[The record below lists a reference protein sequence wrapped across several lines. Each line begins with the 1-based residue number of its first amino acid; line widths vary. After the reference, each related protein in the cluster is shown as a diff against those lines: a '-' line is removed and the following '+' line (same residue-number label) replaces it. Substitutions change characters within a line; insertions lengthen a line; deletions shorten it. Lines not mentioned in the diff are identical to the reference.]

1 MITKLSDYLDYLY
14 NEVIQARKQ
23 ADLASIKMAKE
34 YANDAYLKFFKAPR
48 FAFPTVKLEIP
59 IKITDIDGKVKYDFK
74 MDETKFLETVNT
86 EIIKKNKESNLSIK
100 SITPEDIQT
109 ENFQKKIKTI
119 ETKDQSFTKLNSKN
133 LSKLDKDQDFSSLF
147 RRGDFIKT
155 DDGNKE
161 SQIALNQIVQKALL
175 DQFVPVEANLKNIF
189 IDPNTSSP
197 SDKDKIMVKLFV
209 EMVDEGVKINYATD
223 AKGNKIEE
231 ITID

>member
-48 FAFPTVKLEIP
+48 FAFPSVKLEIP

-100 SITPEDIQT
+100 TITPEDIQT
-109 ENFQKKIKTI
+109 ESFQKKIKTI
-119 ETKDQSFTKLNSKN
+119 ETKDQRFTKLNSKN
-133 LSKLDKDQDFSSLF
+133 LSKLDKDQDFTSLF
-147 RRGDFIKT
+147 RHGNFIKS

>member
-48 FAFPTVKLEIP
+48 FAFPSVKLEIP

-100 SITPEDIQT
+100 TITPEDIQT

-119 ETKDQSFTKLNSKN
+119 ETKDQRFTKLNSKN
-133 LSKLDKDQDFSSLF
+133 LSKLDKGQDFSSLF

-155 DDGNKE
+155 DDANKE

>member
-48 FAFPTVKLEIP
+48 FAFPSVKLEIP
-59 IKITDIDGKVKYDFK
+59 IKITYIDGKVKYDFK

-100 SITPEDIQT
+100 TITPEDIQT
-109 ENFQKKIKTI
+109 ESFQKKIKTI
-119 ETKDQSFTKLNSKN
+119 ETKDQRFTKLNSKN
-133 LSKLDKDQDFSSLF
+133 LSKLDKDQDFTSLF
-147 RRGDFIKT
+147 RHGNFIKS